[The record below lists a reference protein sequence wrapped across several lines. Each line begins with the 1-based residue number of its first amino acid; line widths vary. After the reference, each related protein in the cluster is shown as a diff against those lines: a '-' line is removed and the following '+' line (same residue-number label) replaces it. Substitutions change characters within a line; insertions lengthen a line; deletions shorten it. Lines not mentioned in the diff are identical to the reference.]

1 MTTGNKTFRRAEQ
14 ALLALAAVTILFMM
28 TLTAVDVV
36 GRYFLSSP
44 VAGAFELTEFA
55 MAIAIF
61 AALPVVT
68 LRKAQVTADLV
79 SGTLGRLGTH
89 VLGFVTDL
97 AGLVLFSLLCWRLWI
112 EGIEVAH
119 YGTTAG
125 ILHLPLAPLA
135 FYASALSGLSA
146 LVHVSHLVTRMRGQA

>member
-1 MTTGNKTFRRAEQ
+1 MSGDGTPFRRVEQ
-14 ALLALAAVTILFMM
+14 ALLALAAVTILLMM
-28 TLTAVDVV
+28 MLTAVDVV

-44 VAGAFELTEFA
+44 VPGAFELTEFA

-61 AALPVVT
+61 AALPVVV

-79 SGTLGRLGTH
+79 SGSLGRLGTYL
-89 VLGFVTDL
+89 LGLVTDL
-97 AGLVLFSLLCWRLWI
+97 AGLALFSLLAWRLWI
-112 EGIEVAH
+112 EGIEVAR

-135 FYASALSGLSA
+135 FYAAVLSGVSA
-146 LVHVSHLVTRMRGQA
+146 LVHLHHLVTRIRGQA